1 MPRSP
6 KLARLTPEKTLY
18 ILGAG
23 FSIPAG
29 APSQAGILHEIFSL
43 PDATERTAQA
53 KRTLHQFLLE
63 DLNTNPA
70 ALHDVALEDIYT
82 PIDRSIADNTAFRT
96 RSHGDLSA
104 LRSDLEYLIS
114 LAIETA
120 TRRNLRAAPRRAAYI
135 RQFAQHVVRIAARRG
150 ELARQGTT
158 SEHSKRYD
166 PLSIISLNWDILL
179 DNALHNALLED
190 NPARGDY
197 DPFGVVD
204 YCCYISSLNPADT
217 RVRAG
222 LWSLGCKGFNVK
234 LLKLH
239 GSMNWLQCPN
249 CQRLFVGFG
258 PKLRFLDRIGRE
270 NCRHCQRNGTPNT
283 LRGSLVMPTF
293 LKDLSNF
300 QIKLVWQNAGVEL
313 REARRIV
320 FIGYSLPY
328 ADFEFRQLLS
338 RTIHP
343 ETAIE
348 VVLYEGDTEQSRH
361 AYAAEEER
369 YRKFLSGHHLTFH
382 KKGVVDYMEQL

>member
-1 MPRSP
+1 MPRTAKATALAPP
-6 KLARLTPEKTLY
+6 KTVF

-29 APSQAGILHEIFSL
+29 APSQAGILPEIFDL
-43 PDATERTAQA
+43 PETIDRTAKA
-53 KRTLHQFLLE
+53 KRALLE
-63 DLNTNPA
+63 FLTNDLNTSPS
-70 ALHDVALEDIYT
+70 ALQDIALEDIYT
-82 PIDRSIADNTAFRT
+82 PIDRAIADNSSFRA
-96 RSHGDLSA
+96 RSHADLTS
-104 LRSDLEYLIS
+104 LRSELEYLIS
-114 LAIETA
+114 LAIEAA
-120 TRRNLRAAPRRAAYI
+120 TRRNLRSTPRRADYI
-135 RQFAQHVVRIAARRG
+135 RDFAEHVVHIAARRG
-150 ELARQGTT
+150 ELAREGSTA
-158 SEHSKRYD
+158 EHSKRYD

-179 DNALHNALLED
+179 DNALHKALLAD
-190 NPARGDY
+190 NPAQGDY

-204 YCCYISSLNPADT
+204 YCCYISSLNPNDT

-258 PKLRFLDRIGRE
+258 PKLRFLDRTGRE

-313 REARRIV
+313 REARRLV

-343 ETAIE
+343 SAAID
-348 VVLYEGDTEQSRH
+348 VVLYEGDSEPSR
-361 AYAAEEER
+361 ATYAAEEDR
-369 YRKFLSGHHLTFH
+369 YRKFLSGHALNFH
-382 KKGVVDYMEQL
+382 NRGVVDYIAQL